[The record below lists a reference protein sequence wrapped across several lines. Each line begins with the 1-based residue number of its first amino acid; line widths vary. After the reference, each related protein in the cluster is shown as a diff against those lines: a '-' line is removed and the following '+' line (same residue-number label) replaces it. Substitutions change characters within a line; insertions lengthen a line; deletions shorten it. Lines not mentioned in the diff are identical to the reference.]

1 MFEHLR
7 EWTQTLPEWLQ
18 WFGPFLAGCIPF
30 LESYFGA
37 AFGVV
42 IGIAPIIAIP
52 AAILGNVI
60 SVVVIMTLGTQLQ
73 DRFRRR
79 IQAEATENTEGS
91 TPKRLTKY
99 QRLNARFQKYGIPGV
114 ALLGQTVLPSQF
126 TCIALLAFGAK
137 RSTVLAWMT
146 LSIAL
151 WGIAYGTLATTG
163 ITFITST

>member
-18 WFGPFLAGCIPF
+18 WFGPFLAGCVPF

-60 SVVVIMTLGTQLQ
+60 SIVVIMTLGTQLQ
-73 DRFRRR
+73 DRFRSR
-79 IQAEATENTEGS
+79 IQAEATDPAEGHAR
-91 TPKRLTKY
+91 KRPTKY
-99 QRLNARFQKYGIPGV
+99 QRFNARFQKYGIPGV
-114 ALLGQTVLPSQF
+114 AVLGQTVLPSQF
-126 TCIALLAFGAK
+126 TCIALLALGAK
-137 RSTVLAWMT
+137 RSTVLTWMT
-146 LSIAL
+146 VSSAL
-151 WGIAYGTLATTG
+151 WGIVYGALATTG